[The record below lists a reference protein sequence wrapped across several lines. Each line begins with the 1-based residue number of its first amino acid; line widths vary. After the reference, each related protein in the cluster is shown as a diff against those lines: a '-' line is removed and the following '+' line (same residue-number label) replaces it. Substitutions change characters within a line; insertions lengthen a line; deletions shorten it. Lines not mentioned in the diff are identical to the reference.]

1 MRVLHVTSGNLFGG
15 IETFL
20 VTLAGM
26 KAQARGMESEFAF
39 CFAGRLA
46 RELQA
51 HEAISHCLGEV
62 RTRFPWTLVRAR
74 RKLKQLLAARR
85 YDVVVCH
92 GSWPQ
97 AMLGPA
103 VRGRHVP
110 LVYFSHAPVSGRHWL
125 DRWAGRV
132 TPDLIICNSRY
143 TQSSTANVYP
153 GMSSE
158 VVHLPVAPPLK
169 FSHAERLAARSELE
183 TPEEAVVIIQVS
195 RMEALKGHL
204 PHLEALAKLPRN
216 LHWIAWMVGGAQ
228 RAGESH
234 YMATLK
240 EKARTLGIENRIRFT
255 GQRSDVSRLLAA
267 ADIFCQPNLS
277 PDAFGISFVEAL
289 YAGLPV
295 ITTAMG
301 GALEIVD
308 VSCGILVS
316 TESGTLPDA
325 LLQLVSDQEKRRRL
339 AEAGPLRARD
349 LCSPE
354 KQMKQLECV
363 LSSSMRRELGAYGDL
378 RHA

>member
-20 VTLAGM
+20 VTLAGI
-26 KAQARGMESEFAF
+26 KAQAPDMDSEFAF
-39 CFAGRLA
+39 CFDGRLA
-46 RELQA
+46 RELKTCQVR
-51 HEAISHCLGEV
+51 SHCLGEV
-62 RTRFPWTLVRAR
+62 RARFPWTLVRAR
-74 RKLKQLLAARR
+74 RKLQQLLAANR

-97 AMLGPA
+97 AMFGPA
-103 VRGRHVP
+103 VRGQHVS
-110 LVYFSHAPVSGRHWL
+110 LVYFSHAPASGRHWL

-132 TPDLIICNSRY
+132 TPDLILCNSRY
-143 TQSSTANVYP
+143 TQSSTANLYP

-158 VVHLPVAPPLK
+158 IVYLPVAPPLK
-169 FSHAERLAARSELE
+169 FSHAERLAARSELQ

-195 RMEALKGHL
+195 RMEAWKGHL

-216 LHWIAWMVGGAQ
+216 LHWIAWIVGGAQ
-228 RAGESH
+228 RADESR
-234 YMATLK
+234 YMTTLK
-240 EKARTLGIENRIRFT
+240 EKAHTLGIEDCVRFT
-255 GQRSDVSRLLAA
+255 GQRNDVPRLLAA

-277 PDAFGISFVEAL
+277 PEPFGISFVEAL

-308 VSCGILVS
+308 GSCGILVFP
-316 TESGTLPDA
+316 ESGTLPDA
-325 LLQLVSDQEKRRRL
+325 LLQLVSDREKRRRL
-339 AEAGPLRARD
+339 AEEGPRRARD

-354 KQMKQLECV
+354 KQMKQLERV
-363 LSSSMRRELGAYGDL
+363 LSSSLRREFGSCGDL